1 MLVSVFG
8 ASGGIGGHVVAAAL
22 EAGHDVRAVTRS
34 PRNDDGGGSRV
45 TWIEGD
51 LADVASIRA
60 AVERSDA
67 VLWAVGATRNTAD
80 QVPLFENATRALIA
94 AMEELGV
101 SRLVALS
108 GAGITV
114 DGERKPLGGRLMSA
128 FVGLA
133 ARHVVAA
140 KQREY
145 DLIKQSRLDWVLVRP
160 PRVVPGAAT
169 GQYAAGD
176 ALKGSHVTQGD
187 LAAFMVAQLSDS
199 TYLRRAP
206 FVASL

>member
-1 MLVSVFG
+1 MLVTVFG
-8 ASGGIGGHVVAAAL
+8 ASGAIGEHIVAAAL
-22 EAGHDVRAVTRS
+22 EDGHEVRAVTRS
-34 PRNDDGGGSRV
+34 PRGDDGGRLHV
-45 TWIEGD
+45 TWVQGDLEDVVSIPSAIEG
-51 LADVASIRA
+51 
-60 AVERSDA
+60 SDA
-67 VLWAVGATRNTAD
+67 VVWAVGATRNTAD

-94 AMEELGV
+94 AMDELGV
-101 SRLVALS
+101 PRLVALS
-108 GAGITV
+108 GAGIAV
-114 DGERKPLGGRLMSA
+114 DRERKPLGGRLMSA

-140 KQREY
+140 KQVEY

-169 GQYAAGD
+169 GRYAAGD
-176 ALKGSHVTQGD
+176 ELKGSRVTQGD
-187 LAAFMVAQLSDS
+187 LAEFMVAQLTDS